1 MNSLKKIEKNRELLH
16 DLMTNDPS
24 NRNQIYQQSCILD
37 ELILQYMERQTRFK
51 KSKKNQLV

>member
-16 DLMTNDPS
+16 NLMANDSS
-24 NRNQIYQQSCILD
+24 NSNQIYHQSCILD
-37 ELILQYMERQTRFK
+37 ELILQYMKRQMRFK